1 MASLFVQHQLP
12 TSLLVDPCLR
22 VAMILL
28 IPVYPLVAEVGLCG
42 CLVEVPGG
50 LQGQSNFNDGLPV
63 FAGLVPHLVCEIR
76 SDRGWRRRDG
86 APLPPPILVLD
97 NLPLVLIG
105 VDLLR
110 DWGNTFDGHHL
121 VPHGL
126 PSGPGLLI
134 LAGNI
139 PLLVSDPFFSDP
151 VLS

>member
-1 MASLFVQHQLP
+1 
-12 TSLLVDPCLR
+12 
-22 VAMILL
+22 MILL
-28 IPVYPLVAEVGLCG
+28 VSVYPFVAEVGLGG

-50 LQGQSNFNDGLPV
+50 LQGQFRFNDGLPV
-63 FAGLVPHLVCEIR
+63 MAGLVPHLV
-76 SDRGWRRRDG
+76 RGWRRRDG